1 MVPPTLQCFGL
12 SHEIILSFLGRVQ
25 LEVVSALLS
34 EKYKLE
40 TVVKEPTVI
49 YMERPL
55 KAASHTI
62 HIEVPPNPFWASIGL
77 SVSPLPLGSG
87 MQDLAYVDA
96 LGDILIILDMDSDT
110 GMTRTT

>member
-1 MVPPTLQCFGL
+1 MDSIT
-12 SHEIILSFLGRVQ
+12 HEIILSFLGRVQ

-40 TVVKEPTVI
+40 TVVKEPSVI

-62 HIEVPPNPFWASIGL
+62 HIEVPPNPFWLLHHSR
-77 SVSPLPLGSG
+77 
-87 MQDLAYVDA
+87 LAPVYNTRA
-96 LGDILIILDMDSDT
+96 GFRWDT
-110 GMTRTT
+110 